1 MSRIT
6 IPVIVAAL
14 FVVGGCTPKPATEKL
29 EKDVPASLHHA
40 SFLSTRGEDWKLIWH
55 DEFDGKSLDA
65 SKWKIGL
72 PWGGTDGEGRHHDNR
87 YASYI
92 MDHNVVVEDGVLKL
106 FTRREDVTAKN
117 LRTFQ
122 YTEGLVTTSASFRH
136 RYGYWEARVKIPV
149 DAGPGMWP
157 AFWTLSQGWPPE
169 MDICEVWTSTSKSH
183 QGLCYRPAPGAKEKW
198 DDTTSRAP
206 LPRGWTTFGMEWG
219 PGYQVYNV
227 NGNVTK
233 RIYADHVPDDEHYI
247 LLNSG
252 VESTRPPTADTVFP
266 NAFEVD
272 YVRVYARPDVVPVHN
287 NGFEEPEGLVPWSVT
302 GRFGRAGDE
311 MHGGEYALR
320 FTGPGSA
327 SQKVY
332 GLRPNTTYTLS
343 GWAKVRGGSARLGI
357 RDFGGEGEQFAP
369 TNSPD
374 YRHLIVEF
382 TTGPTATTAVI
393 FCAVPHAAEAAFF
406 DDIAVRPK

>member
-1 MSRIT
+1 
-6 IPVIVAAL
+6 
-14 FVVGGCTPKPATEKL
+14 
-29 EKDVPASLHHA
+29 
-40 SFLSTRGEDWKLIWH
+40 
-55 DEFDGKSLDA
+55 
-65 SKWKIGL
+65 
-72 PWGGTDGEGRHHDNR
+72 
-87 YASYI
+87 
-92 MDHNVVVEDGVLKL
+92 
-106 FTRREDVTAKN
+106 
-117 LRTFQ
+117 
-122 YTEGLVTTSASFRH
+122 
-136 RYGYWEARVKIPV
+136 
-149 DAGPGMWP
+149 
-157 AFWTLSQGWPPE
+157 
-169 MDICEVWTSTSKSH
+169 
-183 QGLCYRPAPGAKEKW
+183 LCYRPAPGAREKW

-227 NGNVTK
+227 NGKVTK

-252 VESTRPPTADTVFP
+252 VESTNLPTADTVFP
-266 NAFEVD
+266 NEFQVD

-287 NGFEEPEGLVPWSVT
+287 NGFEEPDGLHPWSVT

-357 RDFGGEGEQFAP
+357 RDFGAEGERFAP

-374 YRHLIVEF
+374 YQQLKVEF
-382 TTGPTATTAVI
+382 TTGDTTTAVI
-393 FCAVPHAAEAAFF
+393 FCAVPNSVEVAFF
-406 DDIAVRPK
+406 DDLAVRAK